1 MLVAKSLGQKRSL
14 HTLFCNIV
22 KFSYIHSK
30 TVTIC
35 LFNFFF
41 LLMSDQIW
49 DFAGALDFFHIL
61 TSKLSHILM
70 SVSNYRAWFIVMLR
84 NFVPAGKILRI
95 G

>member
-14 HTLFCNIV
+14 HILFCSIV

-30 TVTIC
+30 TVTNF
-35 LFNFFF
+35 LFNFF
-41 LLMSDQIW
+41 LLMSAQIW